1 MRVHPTEPSAGGSE
15 YLWIRPLRLMTV
27 VGVALACAVGPL
39 FGMPTVDI
47 LFTYVRVIWVFAPLS
62 IVIAMAGVTV
72 HALVRGEK
80 NPSAFLWSKLSKRV
94 GTLDLASGTIAPIV
108 MMPLILGAFG
118 TLKQVLPVAHPFAWD
133 DTFAA
138 ADRLLFGV
146 QPWRL
151 THGLFGPRGT
161 MILECFYDAWI
172 AFLFIAV
179 IAFALA
185 SPRYR
190 RARFFLAF
198 GAAWLLLGV
207 GASILFSSA
216 GPCFSAMIGA
226 QSASEYSELMM
237 RLNTLDRDG
246 YILVALD
253 TQRAL
258 WRSYSDHAYG
268 FGMGI
273 SAMPSMHNAIA
284 CLYALALWNA
294 GLVLR
299 CLSSAFAAIIFVASI
314 HFGWHYAVDGLFSW
328 AAMGG
333 IWYAAGVY
341 LRRSGYEASVHH
353 GDMSGVIPSLAP
365 NGSLP
370 A

>member
-1 MRVHPTEPSAGGSE
+1 MRVHSAEPPTGGSE
-15 YLWIRPLRLMTV
+15 YLWIKPLLLMTV
-27 VGVALACAVGPL
+27 AGVTLACAVGPL
-39 FGMPTVDI
+39 LRMPTVQI
-47 LFTYVRVIWVFAPLS
+47 LFTYVHVIWVFAPLA
-62 IVIAMAGVTV
+62 IVAAIAGVTV
-72 HALVRGEK
+72 QALIRGEK
-80 NPSAFLWSKLSKRV
+80 SPSSFLWSQLSRRV
-94 GTLDLASGTIAPIV
+94 GTVDLASGTIAPIV
-108 MMPLILGAFG
+108 AMPLILGAFG

-146 QPWRL
+146 QPWRV
-151 THGLFGPRGT
+151 THSLFGPRGT

-172 AFLFIAV
+172 VFLFIAV

-198 GAAWLLLGV
+198 GASWLLLGV

-216 GPCFSAMIGA
+216 GPCFSALIGA
-226 QSASEYSELMM
+226 QSASEYSELMA
-237 RLNTLDRDG
+237 RLQTLDRDG

-253 TQRAL
+253 TQRSL

-294 GLVLR
+294 GSVLR

-328 AAMGG
+328 LAMAG
-333 IWYAAGVY
+333 IWHAAGVY
-341 LRRSGYEASVHH
+341 LRHSGYEAAVRHA
-353 GDMSGVIPSLAP
+353 VVAP
-365 NGSLP
+365 GRSFGSRGSLP